1 MRMRNR
7 AWIIVAVLF
16 FLGFPLMGLLFVWNY
31 AHSNIQKSAE
41 PLSRNMVLEVLKKWD
56 AKTLDEMGTLD
67 LRKSGDIKA
76 FADLKPR
83 LGAFRELK
91 DWKLMRSSVG
101 EREEAIWQDVR
112 YTAVVDCDK
121 ADANLDVTVARRTMN
136 PEWRIESFKLTPR

>member
-1 MRMRNR
+1 MRMRHR

-16 FLGFPLMGLLFVWNY
+16 FLGFPLMGLVFVWNY

-41 PLSRNMVLEVLKKWD
+41 PKSRDMVLEVLQKWD

-76 FADLKPR
+76 FAELQPK
-83 LGAFRELK
+83 LGAFQDLK